1 MKWRARN
8 KNMKKASGDYQSHKD
23 IHEELRQ
30 VAAMKRAD
38 GDKE

>member
-8 KNMKKASGDYQSHKD
+8 KNMKKASEDYQSHKD
-23 IHEELRQ
+23 MHEELRQ